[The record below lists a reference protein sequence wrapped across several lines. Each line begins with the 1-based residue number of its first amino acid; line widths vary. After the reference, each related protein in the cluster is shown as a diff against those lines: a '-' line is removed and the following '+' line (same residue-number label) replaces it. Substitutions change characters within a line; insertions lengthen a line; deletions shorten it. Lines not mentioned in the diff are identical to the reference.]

1 MNELFELQFQRLP
14 RTVVPIHYNIQLQPC
29 LDKTTFH
36 FEGKESIEIA
46 ILDSVQRIVLNSVQL
61 HIKSVVLHRED
72 EEDIEPEIT
81 YNDYDEII
89 TLDFKKKLPI
99 GRGALLFDYSGLL
112 NEKPKGFFR
121 STYTNFEGKT
131 AYAALTHFETSDAR
145 RCFPCWDE
153 PSFKATFTIILLVPQ
168 GYTGISNM
176 TVKFGVKQGDFRCI
190 EFDPTPPMSTYMLA
204 VVIGEYDYVQLLS
217 SDGVRVRVYTPLGKK
232 DFGRFAV
239 GVTSKVLPYYKE
251 FFDMKYPLPKL
262 DLVAVPEFPA
272 GASECW
278 GLLAFRDSALLLD
291 EVNASDTTKQWCCLL
306 LAHVAATQWFGG
318 MVTPSWWTESWMYEG
333 FAQYA
338 EFLCIQ
344 QLYPEFAVSSQFLQD
359 TAWRALDADSL
370 RIAKPLLNHPSD
382 PIESVLDD
390 SSTDN
395 ELRSDKAAT
404 LMRTLHS
411 YVGDNNFH
419 KGINMFLTK
428 NKFNTA
434 SSGDFWKAL
443 EFVSHL
449 PVAEL
454 MSTWTFQ
461 PGYPLIRVFEV
472 HQGETRNIT
481 LTQERF
487 FADGKPDTEHRL
499 WLIPIT
505 ISTSKNPNK
514 VAHSILMESPTLEV
528 QLNNVSRG
536 DWIKVNPGCTGYYR
550 CVYSPFAVRHFS
562 KAIKDARLPP
572 NDRLGLMDDMLACA
586 RAGFVDTGNLLRFM
600 EYYSE
605 ECNAAVL
612 QGMAACVAKLHDIAS
627 YTHLRAEFGAFARR
641 LFADCCGLSAV
652 TQAPISSL
660 KPKDPKPDQED
671 DEFDRLTID
680 MSMQTEGEEDLLW
693 QLASGPTADGAR
705 EVPAAVVI
713 SQLVKYDDEPTIRE
727 AKIRFLKHITGRKQL
742 PSELRA
748 SCLRAVLRD
757 ADSDT
762 YEQILRLCKLAAY
775 PGEAMSL
782 LLGKPNR
789 KDNQSAGGST
799 ETSSAFLHQLP
810 DNEERMRILRALGAL
825 RDDALLARALQ
836 FGVSDSVHPQEGVI
850 IIGAI
855 ANSRRGRDMAWKF
868 FQYKYNVF
876 MQRYQILIELL
887 SII

>member
-1 MNELFELQFQRLP
+1 M
-14 RTVVPIHYNIQLQPC
+14 
-29 LDKTTFH
+29 TFCDATS
-36 FEGKESIEIA
+36 F
-46 ILDSVQRIVLNSVQL
+46 IVTS
-61 HIKSVVLHRED
+61 
-72 EEDIEPEIT
+72 
-81 YNDYDEII
+81 Y
-89 TLDFKKKLPI
+89 
-99 GRGALLFDYSGLL
+99 
-112 NEKPKGFFR
+112 GFFR

-344 QLYPEFAVSSQFLQD
+344 QLYPEYAVSSQFLQD

-443 EFVSHL
+443 EPSASGRTDVNLDIPTRLSSDQS
-449 PVAEL
+449 VR
-454 MSTWTFQ
+454 SS
-461 PGYPLIRVFEV
+461 PGRNQKYHFDS
-472 HQGETRNIT
+472 GEILLQT
-481 LTQERF
+481 
-487 FADGKPDTEHRL
+487 
-499 WLIPIT
+499 
-505 ISTSKNPNK
+505 

-572 NDRLGLMDDMLACA
+572 NDSWD
-586 RAGFVDTGNLLRFM
+586 
-600 EYYSE
+600 
-605 ECNAAVL
+605 
-612 QGMAACVAKLHDIAS
+612 
-627 YTHLRAEFGAFARR
+627 
-641 LFADCCGLSAV
+641 
-652 TQAPISSL
+652 
-660 KPKDPKPDQED
+660 
-671 DEFDRLTID
+671 
-680 MSMQTEGEEDLLW
+680 
-693 QLASGPTADGAR
+693 
-705 EVPAAVVI
+705 
-713 SQLVKYDDEPTIRE
+713 
-727 AKIRFLKHITGRKQL
+727 
-742 PSELRA
+742 
-748 SCLRAVLRD
+748 
-757 ADSDT
+757 
-762 YEQILRLCKLAAY
+762 
-775 PGEAMSL
+775 
-782 LLGKPNR
+782 
-789 KDNQSAGGST
+789 
-799 ETSSAFLHQLP
+799 
-810 DNEERMRILRALGAL
+810 
-825 RDDALLARALQ
+825 
-836 FGVSDSVHPQEGVI
+836 
-850 IIGAI
+850 
-855 ANSRRGRDMAWKF
+855 
-868 FQYKYNVF
+868 
-876 MQRYQILIELL
+876 
-887 SII
+887 